1 MDKKDLE
8 ELEVKIRAAVKE
20 AQEERDKA
28 RAWFAPHWAA
38 IAADPTAAL
47 LMAGVGFIA
56 GKWGGL
62 FMSLAGKLVG

>member
-1 MDKKDLE
+1 MDKEDLKAME
-8 ELEVKIRAAVKE
+8 EKIRAAVKE

-38 IAADPTAAL
+38 IKADPTAAL

-62 FMSLAGKLVG
+62 FVGIAGKLIG